1 MSLNVAKSGL
11 SMGSMLQH
19 LWTTLRR
26 SSCERE
32 VELESRIS
40 GRTLFFRD
48 IGADL
53 GMEGEGDLSKAWMGL
68 VVVADNMCM
77 GEGEVMRRLE

>member
-1 MSLNVAKSGL
+1 MSGEENTGGYIQYLIIP
-11 SMGSMLQH
+11 GS
-19 LWTTLRR
+19 
-26 SSCERE
+26 
-32 VELESRIS
+32 
-40 GRTLFFRD
+40 TLFLRD

-53 GMEGEGDLSKAWMGL
+53 GMEGEGDLRKAWRGL

>member
-1 MSLNVAKSGL
+1 M
-11 SMGSMLQH
+11 
-19 LWTTLRR
+19 
-26 SSCERE
+26 
-32 VELESRIS
+32 IP